1 VTGSVPGL
9 SLVSGDLYIQD
20 SFEYYHSHLWRN
32 YGILIAFFIFFLV
45 AYALAVEFVPQV
57 QKGRGD
63 ILIFLRHQKAGPEKE
78 PVLEENSLQRNKV
91 ESPAEQ
97 PMPSITQETSIGFGR
112 LERSQDCFTWN
123 NLDYEIPVKG
133 GTKKLLTGI
142 HGFVKPGT
150 MTGEHAI
157 RCRSRCGRLTFLA
170 MLGESGAG
178 KTTLL
183 NVLAQRTKIG
193 IVSGD
198 VRINGSAL
206 DQNFARRTGFVES
219 QDVHLSQ
226 FTVRET
232 LRFSAKLRQPNHVSE
247 QEKNE
252 YVEVIIRML
261 EMEEYGDAVVGV
273 PGSGLSLEQRKRLT
287 VSNDPLPLYVQANCL
302 LQIGV
307 ELVAKPSLIFLDEP
321 TSGLDSRQS
330 TKFTPLDSCC

>member
-1 VTGSVPGL
+1 
-9 SLVSGDLYIQD
+9 
-20 SFEYYHSHLWRN
+20 
-32 YGILIAFFIFFLV
+32 
-45 AYALAVEFVPQV
+45 
-57 QKGRGD
+57 
-63 ILIFLRHQKAGPEKE
+63 
-78 PVLEENSLQRNKV
+78 
-91 ESPAEQ
+91 
-97 PMPSITQETSIGFGR
+97 
-112 LERSQDCFTWN
+112 
-123 NLDYEIPVKG
+123 
-133 GTKKLLTGI
+133 
-142 HGFVKPGT
+142 
-150 MTGEHAI
+150 
-157 RCRSRCGRLTFLA
+157 

-193 IVSGD
+193 AVRGD
-198 VRINGSAL
+198 IRINGSAL

-287 VSNDPLPLYVQANCL
+287 VSKAHLPLYVQANCL

-330 TKFTPLDSCC
+330 PKTTPSLTRVADKMIQNPRGRS